1 MKTAMLFTKDKTI
14 KKQDGFTLIELV
26 IVIAILGILAGVGI
40 MRFMDSKAAA
50 SKNTCYANRAMLAR
64 AFVYACAKGVCSE
77 DQLSDFVKDPVKY
90 DNGAYFAA
98 TPVCPEGGAY
108 AVANGRITCDHVAS
122 NTEYNHDD
130 PVIVSG
136 DSGGIV
142 DGSLANTIAA
152 MNALGTANST
162 GGTAAN
168 NDLKNQLGGSFLQ
181 VDQSTIEAAF
191 GNAERSDNNTLY
203 WKTDQS
209 GDSRIYFAST
219 STNSGDRTAYLV
231 AVDGVLYK
239 SSVEHTYTHLTT
251 NSNVAGLYNYSGA
264 ALVKALQEKG
274 FVAVGNISM

>member
-1 MKTAMLFTKDKTI
+1 M
-14 KKQDGFTLIELV
+14 EV
-26 IVIAILGILAGVGI
+26 
-40 MRFMDSKAAA
+40 
-50 SKNTCYANRAMLAR
+50 
-64 AFVYACAKGVCSE
+64 
-77 DQLSDFVKDPVKY
+77 
-90 DNGAYFAA
+90 
-98 TPVCPEGGAY
+98 
-108 AVANGRITCDHVAS
+108 
-122 NTEYNHDD
+122 
-130 PVIVSG
+130 
-136 DSGGIV
+136 
-142 DGSLANTIAA
+142 
-152 MNALGTANST
+152 
-162 GGTAAN
+162 
-168 NDLKNQLGGSFLQ
+168 LQ